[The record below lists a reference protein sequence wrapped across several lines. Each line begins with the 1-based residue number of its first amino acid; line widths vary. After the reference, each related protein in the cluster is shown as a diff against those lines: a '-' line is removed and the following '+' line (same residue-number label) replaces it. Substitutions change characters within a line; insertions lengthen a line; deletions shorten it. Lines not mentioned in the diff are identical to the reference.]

1 MEEVTHASI
10 RFLLYGI
17 LFGMLL
23 TMLIDILRKKPLKGN
38 AKLIDNMNK
47 IKTNGTNKEKG

>member
-23 TMLIDILRKKPLKGN
+23 VMLIDILRKKPLKGN

-47 IKTNGTNKEKG
+47 ITENGTTKKEG

>member
-23 TMLIDILRKKPLKGN
+23 IMLIDTLRNKPLKGN

-47 IKTNGTNKEKG
+47 ITENGTTKKEG